1 MSINLRPLKDV
12 DYELDFVYQEIA
24 SLDAE
29 IKTLREVIRS
39 IKEALPSA
47 DRMDTA
53 IVIMSVIDGKI
64 KDALDLGEILNDLRW
79 KLIQERIAIL
89 RSEYA
94 KGKG

>member
-1 MSINLRPLKDV
+1 MNANHRTLKDV
-12 DYELDFVYQEIA
+12 DYELEFVCQEIA
-24 SLDAE
+24 TLDAE
-29 IKTLREVIRS
+29 IKTLRSTIRL
-39 IKEALPSA
+39 IKDGFPAW

-53 IVIMSVIDGKI
+53 IVIIDMINGKI
-64 KDALDLGEILNDLRW
+64 EDALDLGEILNDLRW

>member
-79 KLIQERIAIL
+79 KLIHERIAIL
-89 RSEYA
+89 RTEYA
-94 KGKG
+94 KRNA